1 MLTTFLA
8 GSMCVCLTASSSGCS
23 GNRGSWLQARMADKD
38 VQVFEVIFN
47 LFSSQSKTF
56 ESQTVAFERLFLFVL
71 CQLRTQPVTQ

>member
-1 MLTTFLA
+1 
-8 GSMCVCLTASSSGCS
+8 
-23 GNRGSWLQARMADKD
+23 MADKD

-71 CQLRTQPVTQ
+71 FFEEMNLVTW